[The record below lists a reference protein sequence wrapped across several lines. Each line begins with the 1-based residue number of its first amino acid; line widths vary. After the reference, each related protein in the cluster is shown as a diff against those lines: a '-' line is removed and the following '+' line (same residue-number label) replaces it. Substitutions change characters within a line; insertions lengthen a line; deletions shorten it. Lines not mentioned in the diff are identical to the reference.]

1 MLSKLQNGVATVSG
15 GFSTIE
21 RSSSSLSSD
30 LYSFFETASLA
41 SQSDSSFASAQQMS
55 LKSIELE
62 NGVDTDNELQK
73 LLVIERSYAA
83 NAKVIQTVE
92 ALLDQLMRI

>member
-1 MLSKLQNGVATVSG
+1 
-15 GFSTIE
+15 
-21 RSSSSLSSD
+21 
-30 LYSFFETASLA
+30 
-41 SQSDSSFASAQQMS
+41 MS